1 MSLRYVQTSVCYCL
15 ILKYMTA
22 GENIRVCAV
31 RQTAELG
38 DGEEV
43 ECSGGEREEDVGVG
57 GRRSPVQV
65 KLRLVG

>member
-1 MSLRYVQTSVCYCL
+1 
-15 ILKYMTA
+15 MTA

-65 KLRLVG
+65 KLRLVGRRHT